1 MQAHL
6 APASSGSFADWLARP
21 FPGPP
26 LLVSTFVPE
35 TFPAVVRVL
44 NPFVGAAGRK
54 LSWATAAQGLGILLD
69 VTATGDRLCLD
80 YAAKTGEKINVDF
93 GTLDYE
99 VATALADVLT
109 RHTTSPDGCLF
120 AVWTG
125 YSDIR
130 DELTR
135 APVVVLPPERKM
147 FLLEGPIGA
156 AVEAVD
162 RQGSRRSVRWWPTD
176 QAWCVGND
184 LYADSVYVA
193 GSQECTLA
201 LLDDPR
207 LETLVVHHSDV
218 HPGIYAR

>member
-6 APASSGSFADWLARP
+6 APANSGSSAGWLART
-21 FPGPP
+21 FAGPP
-26 LLVSTFVPE
+26 LLVSTFVPD

-44 NPFVGAAGRK
+44 NPFAGTAGRK
-54 LSWATAAQGLGILLD
+54 LSWSAAAQGLGIPLGA
-69 VTATGDRLCLD
+69 TTTGDRLSLD
-80 YAAKTGEKINVDF
+80 YAGKTGEKINVDF

-99 VATALADVLT
+99 VAMALADVLS
-109 RHTTSPDGCLF
+109 RHTTSPGRCLF

-135 APVVVLPPERKM
+135 APVVVLPPEREM
-147 FLLEGPIGA
+147 FLLEGPIEA

-162 RQGSRRSVRWWPTD
+162 RQGSRRTVRWWPAD

-193 GSQECTLA
+193 GSQECISA